1 MSQEI
6 DGHLQRAPKP
16 SRGVAASG
24 YVAYAGF
31 AVLFLVLAASVIAA
45 LCFGAYPVS
54 PATLFDS
61 LSASAPSAADRAVA
75 VLVQLRA
82 PRVALAVM
90 VGAGFGAVGS
100 ALQALFR
107 NPLADP
113 GLIGVSSGAALGASL
128 MIVCGS
134 ALFAHPGA
142 HADEAIACAAF
153 IGAMVVTVL
162 VYRLGSSQG
171 RVQLSILLLSGIAA
185 NALAGAIIG
194 MLSYV
199 ASDAQL
205 RSLTFW
211 SLGSLGS
218 AQWRTLGA
226 IAPFVTG
233 GIALIAMKTP
243 ALNLMQL
250 GESEAHYLGVRVRRV
265 KRVTLLAAALVV
277 GALVS
282 CTGQIGFIGLVAPH
296 CVRLACGPDQRR
308 VLPGS
313 ALLGAILTVLADLAA
328 RTVAAPAELPLGI
341 LTAMIGA
348 PFFLLLIVRQRRLPG
363 D

>member
-1 MSQEI
+1 MKI
-6 DGHLQRAPKP
+6 
-16 SRGVAASG
+16 VSG
-24 YVAYAGF
+24 STLF
-31 AVLFLVLAASVIAA
+31 AR
-45 LCFGAYPVS
+45 FGA
-54 PATLFDS
+54 
-61 LSASAPSAADRAVA
+61 R
-75 VLVQLRA
+75 
-82 PRVALAVM
+82 
-90 VGAGFGAVGS
+90 
-100 ALQALFR
+100 
-107 NPLADP
+107 
-113 GLIGVSSGAALGASL
+113 
-128 MIVCGS
+128 
-134 ALFAHPGA
+134 
-142 HADEAIACAAF
+142 ADEAIACAAF
-153 IGAMVVTVL
+153 LGAMTVTVL

-171 RVQLSILLLSGIAA
+171 RVQLSVLLLSGIAA

-226 IAPFVTG
+226 IAPFVAA
-233 GIALIAMKTP
+233 GIALIAMNAQT
-243 ALNLMQL
+243 LNLMQL
-250 GESEAHYLGVRVRRV
+250 GETEAHYLGVRVRRV
-265 KRVTLLAAALVV
+265 KRAHVARGCA
-277 GALVS
+277 GRRALVS

-308 VLPGS
+308 VLRAS

-328 RTVAAPAELPLGI
+328 RTIAAPAELPLGI

-348 PFFLLLIVRQRRLPG
+348 PFFLLLIVRQRRLLG